1 MALKQTSQ
9 DYTPQL
15 PSCYFPAWDPDLS
28 FLSVYGGGTPPR
40 GAVVRP

>member
-28 FLSVYGGGTPPR
+28 FLSME
-40 GAVVRP
+40 AVPLLGLW